1 MSFVPLTR
9 LNYDYSITLFV
20 VLQSEKKYSSKAAP
34 EYRKYLAK
42 LMSEEA
48 GSGAGSLDLPEEKT
62 APGGDATSRGIDEII
77 SSLSNSNLVAVG
89 EAAGG
94 GSGSNSGAGSKRTS
108 PVPPP
113 STSTSTSA
121 IAALNAGD
129 SDNEADTTATASAA
143 AASPKPVPVESVF
156 RPPPAVVQPKG
167 TLSIEGTS
175 AASTTTSATA
185 AVDPLKLLGKKPV
198 ASKKSGIGA
207 RKIVTSTP
215 ADVRIESFESV
226 EKRAAVAQQEQEDRA
241 LAIKTQQQLNEAAKA
256 NMSSGRVAAMML
268 EADGIGG
275 GGGGANGGVSKPSIY
290 RNTSGSST
298 PGGSGGALSG
308 SSIYRSA
315 PAPAAASRGSSG
327 GMYGNL
333 GAGSN
338 GSSSRGGGA
347 ESTAARD
354 KYSNQKGISSDQF
367 FGRDQA
373 DAEAMRGRLQGQY
386 SNSTAISSD
395 MMYGTGDRTSDDHD
409 DDGSATL
416 ERLKDSVA
424 GFFDSFG
431 K

>member
-1 MSFVPLTR
+1 
-9 LNYDYSITLFV
+9 
-20 VLQSEKKYSSKAAP
+20 
-34 EYRKYLAK
+34 
-42 LMSEEA
+42 MSEEA
-48 GSGAGSLDLPEEKT
+48 GSGAGSLPLDLPEEKP
-62 APGGDATSRGIDEII
+62 AAEGDATSRGIDEII
-77 SSLSNSNLVAVG
+77 SSLSNSNLVAAG
-89 EAAGG
+89 EAAGS

-129 SDNEADTTATASAA
+129 SDNEVDTTATASAA

-175 AASTTTSATA
+175 AASTTAA

-268 EADGIGG
+268 EADGMGG
-275 GGGGANGGVSKPSIY
+275 AGGGANGGVGKPSIY

-298 PGGSGGALSG
+298 PGSGGGLSG

-315 PAPAAASRGSSG
+315 PPPAAASRGSSG
-327 GMYGNL
+327 GMYGNV

-338 GSSSRGGGA
+338 GNGSSRGGGT

-367 FGRDQA
+367 FGRDESDA
-373 DAEAMRGRLQGQY
+373 DAMRGRLQGQY

-395 MMYGTGDRTSDDHD
+395 MMYGTGGRTSDAHD